1 MPLFPRVF
9 ALISKPTSMSSKT
22 YESRI
27 PEEDEESLTETLAES
42 VSDEKRE
49 WKRMSL
55 YEERPRS
62 WFKSV
67 KQNWQWLAHG
77 VLLSMSLVSLVQ
89 AYRIRHADRDVFFT
103 KKYSSYSPVAEVVNY
118 HTERYNLTPVMD
130 WSPYVGYGK
139 EVDRAWD
146 HITNNVGDQMI
157 SQAELERLGL
167 DPTSIKWKHP
177 TTGEEGYRVGI
188 EVFHQLHCL
197 NLLRMATWSEYYSQ
211 EEVGGDVATDPEDLR
226 GHIDHCLEALRLNL
240 MCQSDIGIFT
250 FKNYPDLPV
259 EGHWP
264 DFSTLHVCRNFDDI
278 RNWAMVNSVTFEDE
292 E

>member
-1 MPLFPRVF
+1 
-9 ALISKPTSMSSKT
+9 
-22 YESRI
+22 
-27 PEEDEESLTETLAES
+27 
-42 VSDEKRE
+42 
-49 WKRMSL
+49 
-55 YEERPRS
+55 
-62 WFKSV
+62 
-67 KQNWQWLAHG
+67 
-77 VLLSMSLVSLVQ
+77 
-89 AYRIRHADRDVFFT
+89 
-103 KKYSSYSPVAEVVNY
+103 
-118 HTERYNLTPVMD
+118 MD

-157 SQAELERLGL
+157 SQAQLERLGL
-167 DPTSIKWKHP
+167 DPSSIKWKHP

-226 GHIDHCLEALRLNL
+226 GHVDHCLEALRLNL